1 MTPPNKPEWIELAE
15 ADSAAQVKKSS
26 RALPALVLAAAMS
39 IVGLGALVAQ
49 NGAETPATASDQG
62 AKLSVASSPAQ
73 PSTPSASASN
83 NSSSVPNPSAVAQPN
98 AMKQPSIASMPT
110 GGGDDDDDDD
120 EREGRGNHKD
130 RGDDDDDDDDED
142 EEGDEH

>member
-49 NGAETPATASDQG
+49 NGTETPAISSEQGINLSTASAPAATSAISPDISTSAPNTTSVIQPG
-62 AKLSVASSPAQ
+62 APQK
-73 PSTPSASASN
+73 
-83 NSSSVPNPSAVAQPN
+83 
-98 AMKQPSIASMPT
+98 PSIATLPT
-110 GGGDDDDDDD
+110 GGGDDDDD
-120 EREGRGNHKD
+120 E
-130 RGDDDDDDDDED
+130 DDDDED
-142 EEGDEH
+142 YEDDEDEDDDH

>member
-62 AKLSVASSPAQ
+62 ANLSVASSPAQ
-73 PSTPSASASN
+73 PSTPSAGASD
-83 NSSSVPNPSAVAQPN
+83 NSSSAPNPSAVAQPN

-120 EREGRGNHKD
+120 DDEREGRGNHKD
-130 RGDDDDDDDDED
+130 RGDDDDEDE